1 MGKVTLLVSTKNK
14 YIPLEFEIVKDKSM
28 TILGLKACLELNLI
42 SRLYS
47 LNLNSKTAT
56 SEEILDSY
64 CDVFEGLGCL
74 PTEYKIRLDKNAK
87 PVVNPPRKIPYA
99 LKNKVKNELNRLEK
113 MRVIK
118 KVTEPTEWV
127 NSLVVV

>member
-1 MGKVTLLVSTKNK
+1 M
-14 YIPLEFEIVKDKSM
+14 P
-28 TILGLKACLELNLI
+28 ILGLKSCLDLNLI

-64 CDVFEGLGCL
+64 SDVFEGLGCI

-99 LKNKVKNELNRLEK
+99 LKNKVKNELFDTQNNYD
-113 MRVIK
+113 MVIELYIGMN
-118 KVTEPTEWV
+118 TTR
-127 NSLVVV
+127 SI